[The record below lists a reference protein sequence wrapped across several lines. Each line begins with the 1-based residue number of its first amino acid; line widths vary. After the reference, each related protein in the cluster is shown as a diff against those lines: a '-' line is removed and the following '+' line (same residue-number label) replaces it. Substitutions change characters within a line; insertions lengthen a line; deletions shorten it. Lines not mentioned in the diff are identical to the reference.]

1 MVEKRP
7 ERSTSSPPSGRSSAA
22 VLAAQAATQAVEAAN
37 AAATAAAYAAAAEAA
52 RGSEEPSVST
62 SSASVPWP
70 PTPSGL
76 GMRFWYARGY
86 PGLEDGIYIALALR
100 NRGVDPDAPIAEGLL
115 VGWKTADPTLRR
127 AQASGVEQTT
137 VFWR

>member
-7 ERSTSSPPSGRSSAA
+7 ERPTSSPPSGRCSAA
-22 VLAAQAATQAVEAAN
+22 TLAAQAAAQAAEAAN
-37 AAATAAAYAAAAEAA
+37 AAATAAAYAAAEAA
-52 RGSEEPSVST
+52 RESAEPDVST

-70 PTPSGL
+70 PTPGGM

-100 NRGVDPDAPIAEGLL
+100 NRGVDPDAPKAEGLL
-115 VGWKTADPTLRR
+115 AGWKTADPTLRR
-127 AQASGVEQTT
+127 AQASGVEKTT